1 MQPSYTFKF
10 RFIRLSEYYIIMQ
23 NFRELSIDI
32 VLSHRIRD
40 YDQIIL
46 EGSRKRDSCVFFTYG
61 YCKKVSSKSKVLAS
75 WISNGKIVPHPL
87 FCYLCPFYSLR
98 DDDKTVTIDLF
109 DIYLTYKN
117 LKTQIE
123 RELEFI
129 ESRLSEFS
137 FSTSIALKR
146 RREDLIAFL
155 DDISTKIKI
164 LMEIIR
170 VSEREHEDGRHI

>member
-1 MQPSYTFKF
+1 
-10 RFIRLSEYYIIMQ
+10 
-23 NFRELSIDI
+23 
-32 VLSHRIRD
+32 
-40 YDQIIL
+40 
-46 EGSRKRDSCVFFTYG
+46 
-61 YCKKVSSKSKVLAS
+61 
-75 WISNGKIVPHPL
+75 
-87 FCYLCPFYSLR
+87 
-98 DDDKTVTIDLF
+98 
-109 DIYLTYKN
+109 
-117 LKTQIE
+117 KTQIE

-146 RREDLIAFL
+146 RREDLIVFL

>member
-1 MQPSYTFKF
+1 
-10 RFIRLSEYYIIMQ
+10 MQ

-146 RREDLIAFL
+146 RREDLVAFL